1 MKRLLVTEP
10 HHRQGSLFG
19 EIVDW
24 LLAPF
29 LILWPLSMGVEY
41 YLAYNVAAAA
51 YDRELAESLV
61 AISRQVG
68 YDRGRV
74 SVDMPP
80 AAHAMFESRG
90 NSAGLFQVRGLKNEI
105 IDGNPRLPLIEFSA
119 DMEPRAVYF
128 RDEQVDERPLRVA
141 YMYTQVQGMPG
152 AVLVQVA
159 EAEDKRVK
167 LAGDISSAVLTA
179 QFVLLPLALLMVSF
193 GLTKGIA
200 PLDALRAK
208 IRGRPPGDLSPI
220 DLAEAPEE
228 VRPFIQSIN
237 DLMARL
243 EVSMRSQQRFVAD
256 AAHQMRTPLAGLKT
270 QAELALRQRD
280 AVGIEHAMR
289 QIAFGADRASR
300 LVNQLLA
307 LARADSRTPV
317 ALEAIDLGELTLEV
331 TREWVAQAIERR
343 IDLGVEGQTPGCLV
357 DGNATLLHE
366 LLSNLIDNAIRY
378 TAAGGRVTARVGRTP
393 RGIEL
398 CVEDNG
404 IGIEPKERELV
415 MERFYRVLGTGS
427 EGSGLGLAIVREI
440 AALHG
445 GSVSIDSGP
454 GGHGTTVRVLFPAPA
469 RRPQIRV
476 A

>member
-1 MKRLLVTEP
+1 LKRLLVTEP

-51 YDRELAESLV
+51 YDRELAESV
-61 AISRQVG
+61 AAISRQVG
-68 YDRGRV
+68 FDRGRV
-74 SVDMPP
+74 LVDMAP

-90 NSAGLFQVRGLKNEI
+90 NSEGLFQVRGLKNEI
-105 IDGNPRLPLIEFSA
+105 IDGNSRLPLIEFSA
-119 DMEPRAVYF
+119 EMEPRTVYF
-128 RDEQVDERPLRVA
+128 RDELVDERALRVA
-141 YMYTQVQGMPG
+141 YTFAQAPGMPG

-159 EAEDKRVK
+159 EAEDKRIK
-167 LAGDISSAVLTA
+167 LAGDISSAVLAA

-193 GLTKGIA
+193 GLSKGIA
-200 PLDALRAK
+200 PLDTLRDK
-208 IRGRPPGDLSPI
+208 IRSRPPGDLSPI

-243 EVSMRSQQRFVAD
+243 EGSMRSQQRFVAD

-280 AVGIEHAMR
+280 AEGIEHAMR

-307 LARADSRTPV
+307 LARADSRAAVT
-317 ALEAIDLGELTLEV
+317 LEPIDLGELTHEV
-331 TREWVAQAIERR
+331 AREWVARAIEKR
-343 IDLGVEGQTPGCLV
+343 IDLGVEGHAQGSV
-357 DGNATLLHE
+357 IDGNAALLHE
-366 LLSNLIDNAIRY
+366 LLSNLVDNAIRY
-378 TAAGGRVTARVGRTP
+378 TEPGGKVTARIGRTP

-404 IGIEPKERELV
+404 IGIDPKDRELV
-415 MERFYRVLGTGS
+415 LERFYRVLGTGS

-445 GSVSIDSGP
+445 GSVSVDAGP
-454 GGHGTTVRVLFPAPA
+454 EGRGTAVRVLLPVAA